1 MKTQN
6 LILKMLVLTVFIFEV
21 VPAIGQNKSVADT
34 AKQRTV
40 IYTCAM
46 HPEVQYNQP
55 GTCPKC
61 GMELVKKSEA
71 SEMQHEKHKMKMMC
85 PMMNGMSGME
95 NMEKNNSTEQNKI
108 TNDST
113 QFTKP
118 TLKEKKHKMPFMR
131 IGIGMGIMMT
141 GMLLFL
147 MNK

>member
-85 PMMNGMSGME
+85 PMMNGME